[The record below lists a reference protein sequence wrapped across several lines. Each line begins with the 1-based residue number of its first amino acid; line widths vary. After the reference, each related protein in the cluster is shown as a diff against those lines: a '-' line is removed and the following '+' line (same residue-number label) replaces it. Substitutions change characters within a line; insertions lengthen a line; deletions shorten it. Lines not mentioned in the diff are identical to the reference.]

1 MAARPRKNNVNI
13 PNLYPLLSRKSS
25 KVYWRYRHPVTG
37 KYHALGDNEA
47 EAKAIAIEANTRLAE
62 QRSRQ
67 VMAISD
73 RVAKIKGKEITVNT
87 WLDKY
92 WAIQEERLKEGDIK
106 PNTYKQKGSQ
116 SI

>member
-1 MAARPRKNNVNI
+1 MPSVTMKPRP
-13 PNLYPLLSRKSS
+13 
-25 KVYWRYRHPVTG
+25 
-37 KYHALGDNEA
+37 
-47 EAKAIAIEANTRLAE
+47 KAIAIEANTRLAE

-67 VMAISD
+67 VMAI
-73 RVAKIKGKEITVNT
+73 VVIGWQKIKGKEITVNT

>member
-1 MAARPRKNNVNI
+1 
-13 PNLYPLLSRKSS
+13 
-25 KVYWRYRHPVTG
+25 
-37 KYHALGDNEA
+37 EA